1 MLKIG
6 DILYT
11 FETINDKVYG
21 TLDIYQITGFEEYE
35 TEDSG
40 ILNIV
45 FGINLLNS
53 QHHLLFPPELID
65 GFGAYK
71 FAGRQIFYSTNFD
84 IISDIYEKCLLG
96 RVVDSN

>member
-11 FETINDKVYG
+11 FETIDNKVNG
-21 TLDIYQITGFEEYE
+21 TLEIYQITGFASESEEV
-35 TEDSG
+35 G
-40 ILNIV
+40 IRNVV
-45 FGINLLNS
+45 FAINLLNS
-53 QHHLLFPPELID
+53 QHYLLFPPELID

-96 RVVDSN
+96 TVVDSN

>member
-11 FETINDKVYG
+11 FETINDKVNG
-21 TLDIYQITGFEEYE
+21 ALEIYQITGFDEYE
-35 TEDSG
+35 PEEGG
-40 ILNIV
+40 ISNIV
-45 FGINLLNS
+45 FAVNLLNS

-96 RVVDSN
+96 TVVDSN